1 MQRGAILGQ
10 AACGVGIARYFLVAF
25 VAAAPLPSQDSWC
38 VSQQLLAFIPAW
50 LPTFQEQLWYTSP
63 CKHHTL
69 VSLSEYLG
77 NACKILQVG
86 QSYPEQLPPLACSW
100 GKGAWFCSQ
109 GIPTA
114 FQLCGHRNPKPNLL
128 LTLST
133 ILNC

>member
-25 VAAAPLPSQDSWC
+25 VAAAPLPSRDSWC

-50 LPTFQEQLWYTSP
+50 LPTFQEQLWYKSP

-86 QSYPEQLPPLACSW
+86 QSVIRSSCLPLRGHG
-100 GKGAWFCSQ
+100 GKEPGSAVRVSQ
-109 GIPTA
+109 QHSSSVAIGIPSQT
-114 FQLCGHRNPKPNLL
+114 FSRQ
-128 LTLST
+128 
-133 ILNC
+133 